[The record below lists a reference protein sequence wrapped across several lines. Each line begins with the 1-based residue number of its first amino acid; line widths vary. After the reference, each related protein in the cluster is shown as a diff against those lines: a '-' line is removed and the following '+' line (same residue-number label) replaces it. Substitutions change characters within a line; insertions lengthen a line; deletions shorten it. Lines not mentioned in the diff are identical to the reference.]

1 MTSYQMAHRLPGMSG
16 PRPGPLARVRSGLLL
31 AIAAL
36 VATLVMGNVTIVSVH
51 LWAQR
56 TTGLSTTEAPA
67 GLHNFVVVDGK
78 VMRGSRPT
86 EASYRALAAR
96 GVTTV
101 VDLRAEEGL
110 DRPMALL
117 DRLGIDLVRIPMR
130 DGQAPSARQV
140 DRFMAVVG
148 DSTGKVYV
156 HCMAG
161 VGRTG
166 TMVAAYLVEKRDVE
180 PLDALRL
187 NMAVGPPSLEQI
199 AFAVEADEP
208 NPLLVG
214 LSRVLDAPRRAW
226 TYVN

>member
-1 MTSYQMAHRLPGMSG
+1 MSSYQIAHRLPGIAGS
-16 PRPGPLARVRSGLLL
+16 RPGPVARVRSVLLMTV
-31 AIAAL
+31 AAL
-36 VATLVMGNVTIVSVH
+36 VVTLVLGNLAIVSVH

-56 TTGLSTTEAPA
+56 TTGLSTMEAPTD
-67 GLHNFVVVDGK
+67 LHNFVVVDGK
-78 VMRGSRPT
+78 LMRGSRPT
-86 EASYRALAAR
+86 EAAYRDLAAR

-110 DRPMALL
+110 ERPMALL
-117 DRLGIDLVRIPMR
+117 DRLGIELVRIPMR
-130 DGQAPSARQV
+130 DGQAPTDRQV
-140 DRFMAVVG
+140 DRFMAAVEN
-148 DSTGKVYV
+148 STGKVYV

-166 TMVAAYLVEKRDVE
+166 TMVAAYLVEERGIE
-180 PLDALRL
+180 PLAALRM

-199 AFAVEADEP
+199 AFAAGTDTP
-208 NPLLVG
+208 NPLVVG

>member
-1 MTSYQMAHRLPGMSG
+1 M
-16 PRPGPLARVRSGLLL
+16 LLTV
-31 AIAAL
+31 AAL
-36 VATLVMGNVTIVSVH
+36 IATLVLGNLAIVSIH
-51 LWAQR
+51 LWAQK
-56 TTGLSTTEAPA
+56 TTTLARAEAPA
-67 GLHNFVVVDGK
+67 DLHNFVEVDDK
-78 VMRGSRPT
+78 LMRGSRPT
-86 EASYRALAAR
+86 EDAYKALAAR

-110 DRPMALL
+110 ERPMALL
-117 DRLGIDLVRIPMR
+117 DKLGIELVRIPMR
-130 DGQAPSARQV
+130 DGQSPTDHQV
-140 DRFMAVVG
+140 DKFLAAVHA
-148 DSTGKVYV
+148 SPGKVYV

-166 TMVAAYLVEKRDVE
+166 TMVAAYLVEEKGYE
-180 PLDALRL
+180 PLAALRM

-199 AFAVEADEP
+199 AFAAESESP